1 MNNKKIFPLIAFIV
15 IGFTVF
21 SCSDDG
27 PTAPSDSNKILYG
40 KVIDQQGNPVS
51 GVNVHFIPS
60 LIDTGLQK
68 RSLLEPTPSTVI
80 KFSIPEQSYVTL
92 VLLRHSSRDTISYL
106 INNELLNA
114 GNYAVDANTESLTNG
129 VYDYVLK
136 YGTSIIEK
144 SFLVLKTPEELV
156 STIPLVV
163 TDSEGKFQLNYNDF
177 GIGSVFGFSSEAS
190 PEILYYKEISDT
202 IQILLMKDN
211 FNNYLETVLIDT
223 TKTLNKSFIIT
234 KP

>member
-1 MNNKKIFPLIAFIV
+1 MDNKIFFSLIAFIV

-27 PTAPSDSNKILYG
+27 PTAPLDNDKILYG
-40 KVIDQQGNPVS
+40 KVVDQQGNPVS
-51 GVNVHFIPS
+51 GVNIHFIPS

-68 RSLLEPTPSTVI
+68 RGLLEPTPSTVI
-80 KFSIPEQSYVTL
+80 KFSIPEQTYVTL
-92 VLLRHSSRDTISYL
+92 VLLRHSSRDTIAYL

-114 GNYAVDANTESLTNG
+114 GNYALDANTESLTNG

-136 YGTSIIEK
+136 YGTSIFEK

-156 STIPLVV
+156 SAIPLVV
-163 TDSEGKFQLNYNDF
+163 TDSDGKFQLNYNEF
-177 GIGSVFGFSSEAS
+177 GIGSVFGFSSEVS
-190 PEILYYKEISDT
+190 PEILFYKEISDT
-202 IQILLMKDN
+202 IQIHLIKN
-211 FNNYLETVLIDT
+211 GFNNYLETVVIDT
-223 TKTLNKSFIIT
+223 NKALNKNFTVT